1 MNDVFNWILVTLAL
15 GYVSGLLFARFS
27 NSGMARRKV
36 WLKLGEL
43 WITFAVIIGALA
55 GARSML
61 GTVRTT
67 STNDE
72 MSQQWNNFT
81 ALALYQQV
89 LMVVMLLAALVL
101 FIRVFSSLRSLDN
114 GGRTPEGKDE

>member
-15 GYVSGLLFARFS
+15 GYVSGLLFVRFS
-27 NSGMARRKV
+27 NSGMSRRKV

-55 GARSML
+55 GARAML

-72 MSQQWNNFT
+72 MSQQWNNFA

-114 GGRTPEGKDE
+114 GGRAPEGKDE